1 MPLIVA
7 TNSNWYR
14 AGHFRLSARWLTVN
28 RPIKIAPSSLCTVRR
43 ESFSL
48 ASVLNPEYSIV
59 VSVEEGQASL
69 CEC

>member
-14 AGHFRLSARWLTVN
+14 SEHFRLSACWLTVN
-28 RPIKIAPSSLCTVRR
+28 SPINIAPSSMCTVRR
-43 ESFSL
+43 ESFLL
-48 ASVLNPEYSIV
+48 ASVLNREYSIV
-59 VSVEEGQASL
+59 VSGEEGQASL